1 MLSSFIHFSVYE
13 KGAPSIYLV
22 TTTGRAGRI
31 RGFAPLVGCVR
42 ADGAHTGRE
51 EEKKKH
57 LKKKPLLIIKNGF
70 SKYLLLALVFFLFV
84 CFLFTT
90 RYLMRVCAPE
100 CLSVGVLLRPC
111 SPFTTRSA
119 PVKLDR
125 SRAFLRLE
133 KEKRRPVER
142 QAKVRVRGA
151 FSARHFFFF
160 SLLFFSYRLSI
171 QQTRSLLLPPPTL
184 YYTVHPHQA
193 RTATLS
199 STLVCRSN
207 NTNREFWRIECEHK
221 ALFFFFLVV
230 CLFSLSLLG
239 ARASSFFFF
248 SV

>member
-1 MLSSFIHFSVYE
+1 MGSLHWLVAFAQMEPILAE
-13 KGAPSIYLV
+13 K
-22 TTTGRAGRI
+22 RK
-31 RGFAPLVGCVR
+31 
-42 ADGAHTGRE
+42 
-51 EEKKKH
+51 KKKH

-171 QQTRSLLLPPPTL
+171 QQTRSLLLPPPYSVLHSTS
-184 YYTVHPHQA
+184 A
-193 RTATLS
+193 S
-199 STLVCRSN
+199 STNSHVVKYLGLS
-207 NTNREFWRIECEHK
+207 IE
-221 ALFFFFLVV
+221 
-230 CLFSLSLLG
+230 
-239 ARASSFFFF
+239 
-248 SV
+248 

>member
-1 MLSSFIHFSVYE
+1 M
-13 KGAPSIYLV
+13 
-22 TTTGRAGRI
+22 
-31 RGFAPLVGCVR
+31 GFQSTSCLRSC
-42 ADGAHTGRE
+42 
-51 EEKKKH
+51 
-57 LKKKPLLIIKNGF
+57 
-70 SKYLLLALVFFLFV
+70 SFLFV

-171 QQTRSLLLPPPTL
+171 QQTRSLLLPPPLLCTTQYIRIKHEQPRCQVPWSVDRITPTGNSGAL
-184 YYTVHPHQA
+184 NV
-193 RTATLS
+193 
-199 STLVCRSN
+199 ST
-207 NTNREFWRIECEHK
+207 K
-221 ALFFFFLVV
+221 LFFFF
-230 CLFSLSLLG
+230 
-239 ARASSFFFF
+239 
-248 SV
+248 